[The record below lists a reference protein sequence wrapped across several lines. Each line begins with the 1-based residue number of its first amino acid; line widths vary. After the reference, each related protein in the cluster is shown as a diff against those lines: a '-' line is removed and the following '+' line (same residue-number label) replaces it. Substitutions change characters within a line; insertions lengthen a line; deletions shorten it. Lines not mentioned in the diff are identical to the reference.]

1 MLDRFARLLEVS
13 TTVAAITLALI
24 VAQVATQAY
33 ALVDLVRRDA
43 VRGGRKW
50 VWALVIA
57 LGHLPGA
64 IGYLAA
70 GRVTSGVDA
79 PSAGSGA
86 STAGRDAAPRA
97 LGRLHHPRRQRSARA
112 TPGLPPRPA

>member
-57 LGHLPGA
+57 LGNLPGA

-70 GRVTSGVDA
+70 GRVASDVDA

-86 STAGRDAAPRA
+86 STAGGEAARRAVDVLYNPR
-97 LGRLHHPRRQRSARA
+97 HQR
-112 TPGLPPRPA
+112 